1 MKHTFAISAY
11 GDSPYLESCLK
22 SLVAQ
27 TVPSE
32 IILCTSTPSDYIS
45 MMAEKYS
52 VPVYVRTDESKG
64 IGYDWNFAYSK
75 ASGDLVT
82 IAHQD
87 DMYHHD
93 YTKVLLETKKKYP
106 DMSLF
111 TTSSFTIKN
120 GKLIWF
126 GGPEIVKKLLRIPLR
141 IPAFNDAR
149 GVKLAAITLG
159 NPIMCPSCT
168 YDKNLCG
175 ENIFDTRYHF
185 VLDWDALY
193 RLTAKD
199 GRWVCVER
207 PLIMYR
213 VHEGAATS
221 SAIKDNVREKEE
233 SLMFDRL
240 LPDSIS
246 SVVKK
251 LYKKSYDAY
260 NLNNGKTEEK

>member
-22 SLVAQ
+22 SLTAQ

-32 IILCTSTPSDYIS
+32 IILCTSTPSDYID

-52 VPVYVRTDESKG
+52 VPVYVREGEEKG

-75 ASGDLVT
+75 ASGDLIT

-87 DMYHHD
+87 DMYQRD
-93 YTKVLLETKKKYP
+93 YTKVLLETKEKYP

-111 TTSSFTIKN
+111 TTSSITVKN
-120 GKLIWF
+120 GKLIEY
-126 GGPEIVKKLLRIPLR
+126 GGPEIVKKLLRMPLR
-141 IPAFNDAR
+141 LPVLNNLMP
-149 GVKLAAITLG
+149 VKLAAITLG

-175 ENIFDTRYHF
+175 ENIFDTKYKF
-185 VLDWDALY
+185 ILDWDALY
-193 RLTAKD
+193 KLATKE

-213 VHEGAATS
+213 IHDGAATS
-221 SAIKDNVREKEE
+221 DAIHSNVREKEE
-233 SLMFDRL
+233 SIMFDKM
-240 LPDSIS
+240 LPEPLNNLIKE
-246 SVVKK
+246 V
-251 LYKKSYDAY
+251 YKKAYDAY
-260 NLNNGKTEEK
+260 N